1 MLSNSNEEQ
10 MLIYFILIVQ
20 NVKNYFVLYFI
31 SENLFDFLLV
41 DSLVN
46 CLFLFFLFIRLFYM
60 FILSLVFFLR
70 FKIFNSLKCINT
82 TLYVLFRK

>member
-60 FILSLVFFLR
+60 FILSLVFF
-70 FKIFNSLKCINT
+70 
-82 TLYVLFRK
+82 